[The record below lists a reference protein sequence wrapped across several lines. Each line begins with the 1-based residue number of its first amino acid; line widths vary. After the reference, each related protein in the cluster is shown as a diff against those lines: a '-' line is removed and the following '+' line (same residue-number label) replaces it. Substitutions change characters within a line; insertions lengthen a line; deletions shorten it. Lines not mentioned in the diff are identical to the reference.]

1 MTNNSLESNGARTG
15 QSASPVRILVTGG
28 TGLIGARCVGI
39 LSSGSEN
46 IHVISRQ
53 QTVYDHEGVTYH
65 EVDLLD
71 HSQVKRTI
79 AAVRP
84 THLLHLA
91 WDVSGDFRN
100 ATNNVK
106 WVHAGYE
113 LTKHFVEQGGRRAV
127 FAGTCLEYIPRSGL
141 CTVSQTA
148 LQPNTLY
155 GSAKNMLRQLVE
167 SVAGEEFTYAW
178 ARVFFAYGPNENKLR
193 LVPAIIRPLLQ
204 GKLAPCSAGRQVRDY
219 LHVYDIASALV
230 RLLESSVSGPV
241 NIGSGRPVQ
250 VRDIIGTIA
259 RLVGRP
265 ELVNFGAFQ
274 SNSTDPDFI
283 VADTE
288 RLQDEVG
295 WAPVFTLDSGLRHT
309 INWWKREMQINEPV
323 Q

>member
-1 MTNNSLESNGARTG
+1 MFQRS
-15 QSASPVRILVTGG
+15 SPNRILVTGG
-28 TGLIGARCVGI
+28 TGFIGSPCVRI
-39 LSSGSEN
+39 LSARSAD
-46 IHVISRQ
+46 IHVISRKRA
-53 QTVYDHEGVTYH
+53 VHDFDGVSYH
-65 EVDLLD
+65 SVDLLD
-71 HSQVKRTI
+71 HDEVGRVL

-106 WVHAGYE
+106 WAHAGYE
-113 LTKHFVEQGGRRAV
+113 LAKQFVEQGGRRAV
-127 FAGTCLEYIPRSGL
+127 FAGTCLEYIARSGL
-141 CTVSQTA
+141 CVESQTA

-155 GSAKNMLRQLVE
+155 GGAKNMLRQLVE
-167 SVAGEEFTYAW
+167 SMAGEEFTYAW
-178 ARVFFAYGPNENKLR
+178 ARVFFAYGPNENTRR

-204 GKLAPCSAGRQVRDY
+204 GKPAPCSAGRQVRDY

-230 RLLESSVSGPV
+230 RLLESSVSGPA

-259 RLVGRP
+259 HLVGRP
-265 ELVNFGAFQ
+265 ELVDCGAFQ

-288 RLQDEVG
+288 RLEDEVG

-309 INWWKREMQINEPV
+309 INWWKREMQINESV
-323 Q
+323 